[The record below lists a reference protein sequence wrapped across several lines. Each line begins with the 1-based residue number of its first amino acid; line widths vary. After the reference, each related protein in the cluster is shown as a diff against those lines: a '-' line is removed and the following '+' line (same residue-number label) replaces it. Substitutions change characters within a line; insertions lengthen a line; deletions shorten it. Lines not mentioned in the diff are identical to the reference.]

1 MEEKPDL
8 DRKQIWQDIIAF
20 IEKRFGKRP
29 DLDALLF
36 IIGMREL
43 GHLKESNFKTLIL
56 AIYIYRG

>member
-1 MEEKPDL
+1 MENKPEL

-20 IEKRFGKRP
+20 IETRFGKRP

-43 GHLKESNFKTLIL
+43 GNLNESNFKNCF
-56 AIYIYRG
+56 